1 MSDEGTTTDEAA
13 KGSVQRDHG
22 CFGCGDENPCGLRLR
37 FETTEPGVVEA
48 RFVPRRQDEGFFG
61 VVHGGI
67 VTAMLDEAMAWASF
81 SADVWAMT
89 AKMEVRFRR
98 PVRVGAELRLVGRV
112 VSVRGKLVE
121 TAGEVRSVDDDAL
134 LAEATASFVQV
145 PSAQVEEWEARYVGN
160 SSG

>member
-1 MSDEGTTTDEAA
+1 MSDEVGPGDA
-13 KGSVQRDHG
+13 GVQGGVRRDHG

-37 FETTEPGVVEA
+37 FEPTAPGAVEA

-98 PVRVGAELRLVGRV
+98 PVQVGAELRVNGRV
-112 VSVRGKLVE
+112 VGARGKLIE
-121 TAGEVRSVDDDAL
+121 AAGEVRSADDGAL
-134 LAEATASFVQV
+134 LAEATATFVRV
-145 PSAQVEEWEARYVGN
+145 PAEQAEAWKARYVGEPAA
-160 SSG
+160 